1 LNSTVNVLEELSL
14 EELQEQEGMH
24 LPAREELGGCGGCGT
39 TLVICVNA
47 TATVGTGGCGG
58 C

>member
-1 LNSTVNVLEELSL
+1 MNVLEELSL

-39 TLVICVNA
+39 ALVICVDA
-47 TATVGTGGCGG
+47 TVTVGTGGCGG